1 MPSFAPLATAPLA
14 LFISDLHL
22 QASQPRT
29 LAAFFTFLQRYGSK
43 AQALYL
49 LGDLFEYWAGDDDIT
64 DPCNHG
70 VVKALRALSNA
81 GVKLYWLAGNRDFLI
96 GPAFARAT
104 GAQILSEPYIAEF
117 TCSGSDSGNKSA
129 NQSNNEPASKAEKI
143 RITLVHGDAECTD
156 DVGYMA
162 FRAKVR
168 TPAWQQQFLSMPLS
182 QRKTIIEGM
191 RQGSREQ
198 QREKSMAMMDVN
210 TNAIEAL
217 FQQTGTSLLIHG
229 HTHRPGIHQ
238 HGQDVPHTHLGHPG
252 PHLRHVLPDWDY
264 DNETQPMRGGFVVLG
279 VDGQIRHYNANGEPI
294 EHAGTLA
301 TW

>member
-1 MPSFAPLATAPLA
+1 MPSFTPLASAPLA

-22 QASQPRT
+22 QGSQPRT
-29 LAAFFTFLQRYGSK
+29 LAAFFTFLQQYGSK
-43 AQALYL
+43 TESLYL

-81 GVKLYWLAGNRDFLI
+81 GVKLYWMAGNRDFLI

-104 GAQILSEPYIAEF
+104 GAQILSEPHIAEF
-117 TCSGSDSGNKSA
+117 PGLGQQQNKQD
-129 NQSNNEPASKAEKI
+129 NTL

-168 TPAWQQQFLSMPLS
+168 NPAWQQQFLSMPLS

-210 TNAIEAL
+210 TSAIDAL
-217 FQQTGTSLLIHG
+217 FQQTGTSVLIHG
-229 HTHRPGIHQ
+229 HTHRPDIHQ
-238 HGQDVPHTHLGHPG
+238 HGADSGHVRNV
-252 PHLRHVLPDWDY
+252 RHVLPDWDY
-264 DNETQPMRGGFVVLG
+264 DGETQPVRGGFVALG
-279 VDGQIRHYNANGEPI
+279 VDGQLRHYNANGEPI
-294 EHAGTLA
+294 EHAGALA
-301 TW
+301 TC